1 MAQVQ
6 RIALEAQV
14 QALAK
19 DLNAGRRRRPA
30 VVVSVPSARTTPWI
44 NADRIAEELG
54 ALADVYVLDDLAM
67 SWAFTAAMPDRAN
80 VYGGAGRVYPT
91 DLSWVRDP
99 FRSRLQLAYSEAE
112 AEGATTLLI
121 ESALDAAAACGLV
134 GQAPPAGR
142 SRPVTG
148 VVSGCP
154 TTSQVVVQT
163 SDGWLATIR
172 VGTLLPGVD
181 ADRLFRPGMRV
192 SGVLDTVDRILD
204 IRASLPD
211 PRTRV
216 RHLQD
221 GQDTWAR
228 VDQVGSSKVTLCPYP
243 GVPIEVSAYEVI
255 GDADGDL
262 RDLLTEGE
270 TVAVRVRRRADRL
283 TLELVNPDFSAR
295 ESITALSFLPG
306 GPPWLLAPNAA
317 PPVAE
322 DDPPALPSPEA
333 IPVRKRIPT
342 PADLF
347 RPRPE
352 TAPAPLPAAD
362 QLAPQLDAARAS
374 IGRLNGDL
382 NLVTGQLDS
391 AKGQIGALEKD
402 LAAERSSSKS
412 LEKDLSRLRRK
423 LRDARRTDG
432 FLFLDPAEQ
441 FTFGVYNCWV
451 HRIPAAEKADRP
463 LTAYRFGP
471 KFFASLDSL
480 DGISREKI
488 YEVVVDVLTGIAE
501 TMSGRDMHR
510 LRQGM
515 GGDDPIVRRKDDD
528 AVCWRVSLQK
538 NTPSARRLHFW
549 RHADYIEL
557 SRVVLHDDCLP

>member
-14 QALAK
+14 RALAQ
-19 DLNAGRRRRPA
+19 DLNSGRRRRPA
-30 VVVSVPSARTTPWI
+30 VVVSVPSARATPWI

-67 SWAFTAAMPDRAN
+67 SWAFTAAMPDRGN
-80 VYGGAGRVYPT
+80 VYGGAGRVYPA

-99 FRSRLQLAYSEAE
+99 FRSRLALAYSEAE
-112 AEGATTLLI
+112 AEHATTLLI

-134 GQAPPAGR
+134 GQAPSPER

-154 TTSQVVVQT
+154 TTSQAVVKV
-163 SDGWLATIR
+163 SDGWATIR
-172 VGTLLPGVD
+172 VGTLVSGVD
-181 ADRLFRPGMRV
+181 ADRLFQPGMPV
-192 SGVLDTVDRILD
+192 SGMLDTVDRTLD
-204 IRASLPD
+204 VRASRTD
-211 PRTRV
+211 PRASV
-216 RHLQD
+216 HHLQE
-221 GQDTWAR
+221 GQDTWAK
-228 VDQVGSSKVTLCPYP
+228 VATVSSSQAALCPYP
-243 GVPIEVSAYEVI
+243 GVLIQVSAYEVI
-255 GDADGDL
+255 RDADGDL

-270 TVAVRVRRRADRL
+270 TVAVRVRRRADDL
-283 TLELVNPDFSAR
+283 ALELIDPDSSAR

-306 GPPWLLAPNAA
+306 GPPWLLAPSAA
-317 PPVAE
+317 PPVVEETMDAPAPA
-322 DDPPALPSPEA
+322 PPAP
-333 IPVRKRIPT
+333 IRKRIPT

-347 RPRPE
+347 RPR
-352 TAPAPLPAAD
+352 TDPAEAQLPAAD
-362 QLAPQLDAARAS
+362 QLAPQLDAARTS
-374 IGRLNGDL
+374 IGQLNGDL
-382 NLVTGQLDS
+382 NIVTGHLNS

-402 LAAERSSSKS
+402 LAAERLLSKS

-423 LRDARRTDG
+423 LRDAQRTDG
-432 FLFLDPAEQ
+432 FLFVDPAEQ
-441 FTFGVYNCWV
+441 FRFGVYNCWV
-451 HRIPAAEKADRP
+451 HRIQAAEKSERP
-463 LTAYRFGP
+463 LAEYRFGP
-471 KFFASLDSL
+471 KFFTSLDSL
-480 DGISREKI
+480 DGISRGKI
-488 YEVVVDVLTGIAE
+488 YEVVVDVLTGVAE

-510 LRQGM
+510 LRQGT
-515 GGDDPIVRRKDDD
+515 GGDDPIVRRKEDD